1 MTYRNASKKSVWIL
15 VKPWMTVRV
24 TRALILRMKCSKL
37 RLLKNKSSENSE
49 RRWEKSKIAR
59 KVSYETFFK
68 RGLAS
73 VKTNQSDSKNGG
85 KQQPEAIVFKTIEK
99 QPEPTVESKPQEF
112 ADQLKQIREQ
122 T

>member
-1 MTYRNASKKSVWIL
+1 
-15 VKPWMTVRV
+15 MTVRV

>member
-1 MTYRNASKKSVWIL
+1 MRH
-15 VKPWMTVRV
+15 
-24 TRALILRMKCSKL
+24 
-37 RLLKNKSSENSE
+37 
-49 RRWEKSKIAR
+49 
-59 KVSYETFFK
+59 FK

-73 VKTNQSDSKNGG
+73 VKTTQSDSKNGG